1 MRQAISENIYAGVA
15 LLAFFVTSQCTAFSQ
30 ETTSNL
36 SKPNIVLV
44 MADDQGWGQTGYN
57 GHPILKTPH
66 LDEMAANGLRFE
78 RFYAAAPVCSP
89 TRASVLTGR
98 TNRRT
103 GVDSHGYALRLQ
115 EKTLATALAN
125 IGYRTGHFGKWH
137 LNGLRGPGVP
147 ILAND
152 NHNPGAFGFH
162 TWLSVTN
169 FFDRNP
175 ILSRNGNFEEF
186 KGDSSEIIVDQALKF
201 IGQQASLKRPS
212 FTVIWFGTPHSP
224 FMAAADDARPFAHL
238 DRNSQDQHGEL
249 VAMDRS
255 IGTLR
260 KSIKEMGL
268 ADQTIIWFTSDNG
281 GLPKI
286 TPETV
291 GGLRGFKGSLYEG
304 GLRVPAVIEWPSHI
318 SPRVTSYPA
327 VSMDI
332 FPTLAEIV
340 GLPSSSMLNTQDGLS
355 LRKLFDKEITKRE
368 KPIPFDCL
376 GNQAVIDNDWKLIH
390 LGKNAKRKSQFEL
403 YNLKQDP
410 REKLNLFDANEVE
423 AKRMLGLL
431 ADFDLSIQQSI
442 DGKDYLEGYVTD
454 GNPEPRFWNTVDT
467 YKPFLQQWKNRPE
480 YSTWLKNRQK
490 TKPKKNKQ
498 P

>member
-1 MRQAISENIYAGVA
+1 MRNAASKNAFACLA
-15 LLAFFVTSQCTAFSQ
+15 LLAFFMTSQCTAQ
-30 ETTSNL
+30 
-36 SKPNIVLV
+36 SKEPVPNPTLPNIVLV

-57 GHPILKTPH
+57 GHPILKTPN
-66 LDEMAANGLRFE
+66 LDEMANNGLRFE

-98 TNRRT
+98 TNQRT
-103 GVDSHGYALRLQ
+103 GVESHGYALRLQ
-115 EKTLATALAN
+115 EKTLATALSNA
-125 IGYRTGHFGKWH
+125 GYQTGHFGKWH

-147 ILAND
+147 ISAKD
-152 NHNPGAFGFH
+152 SHHPGVFGFD

-186 KGDSSEIIVDQALKF
+186 TGDSSEIIVDEALKF
-201 IGQQASLKRPS
+201 IREQASLKRPS

-224 FMAAADDARPFAHL
+224 FMAAPEDARPFAHL

-260 KSIKEMGL
+260 KSIKEL
-268 ADQTIIWFTSDNG
+268 EIAEQTILWFTSDNG

-286 TPETV
+286 TPNTV

-318 SPRVTSYPA
+318 APRVTSYPT

-332 FPTLAEIV
+332 FPTLADIV
-340 GLPSSSMLNTQDGLS
+340 KLPASSMLSTNDGIS
-355 LRKLFDKEITKRE
+355 LRKLFDGEIATRQ

-376 GNQAVIDNDWKLIH
+376 GNQAVIDNDWKLIR
-390 LGKNAKRKSQFEL
+390 LGRNENKKPKFEL

-410 REKLNLFDANEVE
+410 HETLNLFEENEVE

-431 ADFDLSIQQSI
+431 ADFGVSIRRSI
-442 DGKDYLEGYVTD
+442 DGKDYPEGKVTD
-454 GNPEPRFWNTVDT
+454 GNPEPRFWNTVDI
-467 YKPFLQQWKNRPE
+467 YHPYIEKWNSRPE
-480 YSTWLKNRQK
+480 YSNWLKTRQK
-490 TKPKKNKQ
+490 NKRKK
-498 P
+498 

>member
-1 MRQAISENIYAGVA
+1 MSQTIFENAYICFA
-15 LLAFFVTSQCTAFSQ
+15 LLGFLMTSQCTAYSQ
-30 ETTSNL
+30 ETAPNPVP
-36 SKPNIVLV
+36 PNIVLV

-66 LDEMAANGLRFE
+66 LDEMAAKGLRFE

-98 TNRRT
+98 TNQRT
-103 GVDSHGYALRLQ
+103 GVESHGYALRLQ
-115 EKTLATALAN
+115 EKTLATALSNA
-125 IGYRTGHFGKWH
+125 GYQTGHFGKWH

-147 ILAND
+147 ISAKD
-152 NHNPGAFGFH
+152 SHHPGVFGFD

-175 ILSRNGNFEEF
+175 ILSRNGDFEEF
-186 KGDSSEIIVDQALKF
+186 KGDSSEIIVDEAVKF
-201 IGQQASLKRPS
+201 IRQQAILKRPS
-212 FTVIWFGTPHSP
+212 FTVIWFGTPHNP
-224 FMAAADDARPFAHL
+224 FMAAPEDARPFAHL
-238 DRNSQDQHGEL
+238 DRDSKDQHGEL

-260 KSIKEMGL
+260 KSIKELGI
-268 ADQTIIWFTSDNG
+268 AEQTIIWFTSDNG

-318 SPRVTSYPA
+318 SPRVTSYPT

-340 GLPSSSMLNTQDGLS
+340 KLPASSMLNTNDGLS
-355 LRKLFDKEITKRE
+355 LKKLFDTEITTRE

-376 GNQAVIDNDWKLIH
+376 GNQAVIDNDWKLIR
-390 LGKNAKRKSQFEL
+390 LGRNENKKPKFEL

-410 REKLNLFDANEVE
+410 HEKLNLFDANEAE
-423 AKRMLGLL
+423 ANRMLGLL
-431 ADFDLSIQQSI
+431 TGFDSSIQRSI
-442 DGKDYLEGYVTD
+442 DGKDYPEGKVND
-454 GNPEPRFWNTVDT
+454 GNPQPRFWNTVGH
-467 YKPFLQQWKNRPE
+467 YQPFIEQWKSRPE
-480 YSTWLKNRQK
+480 YATWLRKRQNNRR
-490 TKPKKNKQ
+490 KKQ
-498 P
+498 TP

>member
-1 MRQAISENIYAGVA
+1 
-15 LLAFFVTSQCTAFSQ
+15 
-30 ETTSNL
+30 
-36 SKPNIVLV
+36 
-44 MADDQGWGQTGYN
+44 
-57 GHPILKTPH
+57 
-66 LDEMAANGLRFE
+66 
-78 RFYAAAPVCSP
+78 
-89 TRASVLTGR
+89 
-98 TNRRT
+98 
-103 GVDSHGYALRLQ
+103 
-115 EKTLATALAN
+115 
-125 IGYRTGHFGKWH
+125 
-137 LNGLRGPGVP
+137 
-147 ILAND
+147 
-152 NHNPGAFGFH
+152 
-162 TWLSVTN
+162 
-169 FFDRNP
+169 
-175 ILSRNGNFEEF
+175 
-186 KGDSSEIIVDQALKF
+186 
-201 IGQQASLKRPS
+201 
-212 FTVIWFGTPHSP
+212 
-224 FMAAADDARPFAHL
+224 MAAADDARPFAHL

-355 LRKLFDKEITKRE
+355 LRNLFDKEITKRE

-454 GNPEPRFWNTVDT
+454 GNPEPRFWNTVDI

-490 TKPKKNKQ
+490 TKPRKNTR
-498 P
+498 

>member
-1 MRQAISENIYAGVA
+1 MSQGIFENFYACLA
-15 LLAFFVTSQCTAFSQ
+15 LFVFFMTSQCTAYTQ
-30 ETTSNL
+30 EVAPNS

-44 MADDQGWGQTGYN
+44 MADDQGWGQTSYN

-115 EKTLATALAN
+115 EQTLATALAN
-125 IGYRTGHFGKWH
+125 AGYRTGHFGKWH

-147 ILAND
+147 ISTED
-152 NHNPGAFGFH
+152 SHNPGVFGFH

-169 FFDRNP
+169 YFDRNP
-175 ILSRNGNFEEF
+175 LLSRNGNFEEF
-186 KGDSSEIIVDQALKF
+186 EGDSSEIIVDEALKF

-224 FMAAADDARPFAHL
+224 FMAAPEDARPFAHL
-238 DRNSQDQHGEL
+238 DRNSKDQHGEL

-260 KSIKEMGL
+260 KSIKEMEI

-304 GLRVPAVIEWPSHI
+304 GLRVPAVIEWPTHI

-332 FPTLAEIV
+332 FPTLAEIIK
-340 GLPSSSMLNTQDGLS
+340 LPESSMLNTQDGLS
-355 LRKLFDKEITKRE
+355 LKKLFDMEMTTRE

-376 GNQAVIDNDWKLIH
+376 GNQAVIDNDWKLIRV
-390 LGKNAKRKSQFEL
+390 GKNVNRKPQFEL

-410 REKLNLFDANEVE
+410 EEKLNLFDANDAET
-423 AKRMLGLL
+423 KRMLGLL
-431 ADFDLSIQQSI
+431 TNFDLSIQRSI
-442 DGKDYLEGYVTD
+442 DGKDYPEGKVTD
-454 GNPEPRFWNTVDT
+454 GNPEPRFWNTVDI
-467 YKPFLQQWKNRPE
+467 YKPLIQQWKSRPE
-480 YSTWLKNRQK
+480 YSSWLKNRQK
-490 TKPKKNKQ
+490 TKPRKNTR
-498 P
+498 